1 MRRSGASALLA
12 ILVAGV
18 SIRLSPLLTYL
29 YWGADIGEY
38 HSILRDLPARGSV
51 STEYVG
57 WGVTYPF
64 FPGVFFLQGAG
75 VALAGLDVPVVLSL
89 LVPTLGALVALP
101 VFLLAARLSR
111 ETKVALFAA
120 AFVAVAM
127 PHAYSTS
134 HAAPSTL
141 GEPLSFSGFLLFLPI
156 PTTRGVPPP
165 RDLPLPA
172 PQVLYGRRGNPA
184 SHRNGAK
191 RQRGLDGK
199 QRGEQCVGGRV
210 C

>member
-38 HSILRDLPARGSV
+38 HSILRDLTASGSV

-75 VALAGLDVPVVLSL
+75 VALAGPAVPRGPGL
-89 LVPTLGALVALP
+89 LL
-101 VFLLAARLSR
+101 
-111 ETKVALFAA
+111 
-120 AFVAVAM
+120 
-127 PHAYSTS
+127 
-134 HAAPSTL
+134 
-141 GEPLSFSGFLLFLPI
+141 
-156 PTTRGVPPP
+156 PPP
-165 RDLPLPA
+165 RPESPRANPRGPRRAPGVPSCSPAIPGDEGRPLRRRVRRGRDAPRILDLP
-172 PQVLYGRRGNPA
+172 RGTADSP
-184 SHRNGAK
+184 RPPP
-191 RQRGLDGK
+191 
-199 QRGEQCVGGRV
+199 
-210 C
+210 